1 MNSLFYLTKIIHK
14 RLKPFNHK
22 FQYASLTMCL
32 DYDEIKKI
40 SKKIKIFSYNKF
52 NIFSFYDEDHGYRD
66 KRTLEEFVKNFLTKH
81 EIQHKNLKIKILCFP
96 RILGY
101 VFNPLSV
108 IYCFEHSK
116 LIAVFYEVKNT
127 SNEQHTYCFASN
139 QLKNKKE
146 YIHKC
151 NKNFYVSPF
160 IGMKGIYHFYN
171 SIPGDK
177 ISIIIDLY
185 DEKQRKILT
194 ASQFGKKTSFN
205 SFNLLKQLIFNPMIS
220 FKIISAIIYESFF
233 IVTKGGKYY
242 ARKKKIEDTTSF
254 EGKL

>member
-1 MNSLFYLTKIIHK
+1 MTDLFKTKVTHQ
-14 RLKPFNHK
+14 RFHPFKNIFK
-22 FQYASLTMCL
+22 YSVLSMCIN
-32 DYDEIKKI
+32 YDDLEIL
-40 SKKIKIFSYNKF
+40 SKKLKIFSYNKF
-52 NIFSFYDEDHGYRD
+52 NLFSYYDKDHGYRD
-66 KRTLEEFVKNFLTKH
+66 ERSLKEYVHNFLK
-81 EIQHKNLKIKILCFP
+81 KNHIKFNNIKIKIICFP